1 MAEGRIRGPSLGTKG
16 SKGILTRRLPP
27 ALVLSL
33 FFGLAA
39 FLLDR
44 AHKFYQIDVVGWRGG
59 ELVQVTSFFDYM
71 LVWNTGISYG
81 LFDSWPLLGLGALI
95 VAAIAALLFWW
106 WKADQPL
113 VRIGLMLCIGGALS
127 NAVDRLLFGAVADFF
142 HFHWQ
147 DWSFYIF
154 NLADTSI
161 TVGVLLLVLDI
172 LGFGRSK
179 EAEKRA

>member
-1 MAEGRIRGPSLGTKG
+1 MTF
-16 SKGILTRRLPP
+16 RLPP
-27 ALVLSL
+27 AALLSL
-33 FFGLAA
+33 CFGLAA
-39 FLLDR
+39 FALDR
-44 AHKFYQIDVVGWRGG
+44 AHKLYQIEVVGWRGG
-59 ELVQVTSFFDYM
+59 ELVPVTGFFDYM

-81 LFDSWPLLGLGALI
+81 LFDDWPLLGLAVLI
-95 VAAIAALLFWW
+95 VAAISALLFWW

-127 NAVDRLLFGAVADFF
+127 NAVDRLVYGAVADFF

-154 NLADTSI
+154 NLADLSI
-161 TVGVLLLVLDI
+161 TFGVLLLVLDI

-179 EAEKRA
+179 QAEKRV